1 MKTEQSRIS
10 RYGSRVKYALRNA
23 CSDRS
28 LTVAAPNAHRSPAQR
43 APRQGAFNGDSI
55 GCSHTGLKYAALML
69 FLCSPLAAQTGGSG
83 DQGTSNLKLKA
94 EARLVLVDAVV
105 TGKKDEPV
113 HGLTKDDFRIFEDGK
128 EQAITAFQSR
138 LGPATSGISR
148 QQHFVIWL
156 DVNSGDDW
164 KSIQQAAVKFI
175 ADNAGPNRA
184 MSVVY
189 SDVCHAQVVTPFT
202 TDVGELQRALG
213 AAPNAFNMG
222 GINPFTGPELL
233 CDGEKWPLV
242 YARVAQDLSH
252 VPGHKVVALFTT
264 PGPPTYSAASNKPT
278 SAATAAQI
286 LADTEKN
293 ADAFREPYQKQM
305 QLAFRK
311 ADVSVYPIESQS
323 GAQTAGY
330 WLTLADVTGGHE
342 LSRGNDVLAVLDL
355 LAREQDES
363 YTLAYVPQESPE
375 GSCHE
380 LKVTVGRP
388 DVKVRGR
395 NLYCNIREITLASTN
410 PLEAELE
417 NLAAS
422 PQAGNTAASASLPF
436 FYEAGGAARVNLAVE
451 IPAPVFNPTEA
462 NGKLHAS
469 MDVLG
474 LAYNL
479 GGSVTARFGD
489 KVSFDFGSRQQFDDF
504 VHHALRYEHQ
514 FEIAPG
520 TYRFKLIFRTAK
532 DRFGVVET
540 PLPVDPVD
548 AGQLSLSAIAL
559 SHDVEP
565 ISQDDADEAVEAGR
579 KPLIFRGNQITV
591 SGSDVLPK
599 AGTAEAYFEIYEPPA
614 AGAEPVQLTMRL
626 RLVDAQSNQQKWDS
640 GEVDLS
646 TLAKPGNRAIP
657 VALKL
662 PVASLPPGSYRAE
675 LMVKDSAGGAS
686 ARSVQFRTE

>member
-1 MKTEQSRIS
+1 MRTSTAKLWGRLITCAPIVNRRSRTQVRRSLSVWRPLLQGKEASRRIS
-10 RYGSRVKYALRNA
+10 TRHARV
-23 CSDRS
+23 
-28 LTVAAPNAHRSPAQR
+28 R
-43 APRQGAFNGDSI
+43 APRF
-55 GCSHTGLKYAALML
+55 CAALL
-69 FLCSPLAAQTGGSG
+69 LLAGYPLAAQTGGSG
-83 DQGTSNLKLKA
+83 SEGTTSLKLKA

-113 HGLTKDDFRIFEDGK
+113 HGLTKDDFRLFEDGK
-128 EQAITAFQSR
+128 EQAITAFQSF
-138 LGPATSGISR
+138 LGPATPGISR

-156 DVNSGDDW
+156 DVQSGDDW
-164 KSIQQAAVKFI
+164 KSIQQAASKFI
-175 ADNAGPNRA
+175 ADNAGPNRV

-189 SDVCHAQVVTPFT
+189 SDVCHAHVVTPFT
-202 TDVGELQRALG
+202 TDVAELRRALG
-213 AAPNAFNMG
+213 DAPKMFTLG
-222 GINPFTGPELL
+222 GFNPFSGTELL
-233 CDGEKWPLV
+233 CDGAKWPLV

-264 PGPPTYSAASNKPT
+264 PGPSTYSADSKKAASAPT
-278 SAATAAQI
+278 IGQMAAQ
-286 LADTEKN
+286 TEAN
-293 ADAFREPYQKQM
+293 ADAFRESYQKQM

-311 ADVSVYPIESQS
+311 ADVSVYPMESQS

-330 WLTLADVTGGHE
+330 WLSLADITGGHE

-380 LKVTVGRP
+380 LKVTVDRP

-395 NLYCNIREITLASTN
+395 NLYCNVREITLASTN

-417 NLAAS
+417 NLAAT
-422 PQAGNTAASASLPF
+422 PHAGNTAASASVPF
-436 FYEAGGAARVNLAVE
+436 FYEAGGVARADLAVE
-451 IPAPVFNPTEA
+451 IPTPVLDPTET
-462 NGKLHAS
+462 NGKLRAS

-489 KVSFDFGSRQQFDDF
+489 TVRFDFDNRQQFDNF
-504 VHHALRYEHQ
+504 VQHPLRYEHE

-520 TYRFKLIFRTAK
+520 NYRFKLIFRTSK

-540 PLPVDPVD
+540 PLVVDPVD
-548 AGQLSLSAIAL
+548 AGHLNLSAIAL
-559 SHDVEP
+559 SRDVQP
-565 ISQDDADEAVEAGR
+565 ISQDDAQEELDEGK
-579 KPLIFRGNQITV
+579 KPLIFRGNRIMIA
-591 SGSDVLPK
+591 GSDVLPRT
-599 AGTAEAYFEIYEPPA
+599 GTAEAYFEIYEPPA
-614 AGAEPVQLTMRL
+614 AGAPLVQLTMRL
-626 RLVDAQSNQQKWDS
+626 RLLDAQSNEQKWDS
-640 GEVDLS
+640 VDVDLS
-646 TLAKPGNRAIP
+646 ALAKSGNRVIP

-662 PVASLPPGSYRAE
+662 PVATLPPGTYRAE

-686 ARSVQFRTE
+686 GRSVQFRTE

>member
-1 MKTEQSRIS
+1 MKTSTDKLWGGLITCGPIDNRPSRTPV
-10 RYGSRVKYALRNA
+10 RAWLLARRVAVL
-23 CSDRS
+23 
-28 LTVAAPNAHRSPAQR
+28 
-43 APRQGAFNGDSI
+43 
-55 GCSHTGLKYAALML
+55 L
-69 FLCSPLAAQTGGSG
+69 FLYLPLTAQTGGAG

-105 TGKKDEPV
+105 TGKRDEPV
-113 HGLTKDDFRIFEDGK
+113 HGLTKDDFRVFEDGK
-128 EQAITAFQSR
+128 EQPITAFQSH
-138 LGPATSGISR
+138 LGPTTPGISR

-164 KSIQQAAVKFI
+164 KSIQQAAAKFV
-175 ADNAGPNRA
+175 ADNAGPNRL

-202 TDVGELQRALG
+202 TDVAVLRSALE
-213 AAPNAFNMG
+213 AAPKTVTLG
-222 GINPFTGPELL
+222 GFNPFTGPELL
-233 CDGEKWPLV
+233 CDGEKWALV
-242 YARVAQDLSH
+242 YAHVAQDLGH

-264 PGPPTYSAASNKPT
+264 PGPPTYDASSKKLP

-293 ADAFREPYQKQM
+293 ADAFRDPYQKQM

-311 ADVSVYPIESQS
+311 ADVSVYPMESQS

-363 YTLAYVPQESPE
+363 YTLGYVPQESPE

-380 LKVTVGRP
+380 LKVTVDRP

-395 NLYCNIREITLASTN
+395 NLYCNVHEITLASTN

-417 NLAAS
+417 DLAAS
-422 PQAGNTAASASLPF
+422 PKAGNTAASASAPF

-451 IPAPVFNPTEA
+451 IPTPVFNPTEA

-489 KVSFDFGSRQQFDDF
+489 KVSFDFASRQQFDEF
-504 VHHALRYEHQ
+504 VQHPLRYEHQ

-540 PLPVDPVD
+540 PLAVDPVD

-559 SHDVEP
+559 SHDVQA
-565 ISQDDADEAVEAGR
+565 ISQDDAQEELDEGK

-591 SGSDVLPK
+591 AGSDVLQK

-626 RLVDAQSNQQKWDS
+626 RLLDAQSNQQKWDS
-640 GEVDLS
+640 GDVDLS
-646 TLAKPGNRAIP
+646 ALAKSGKRAIP

-662 PVASLPPGSYRAE
+662 PVASLPSGSYRAE

-686 ARSVQFRTE
+686 GRSVQFRTE

>member
-1 MKTEQSRIS
+1 MKTPLSKLS
-10 RYGSRVKYALRNA
+10 RYGS
-23 CSDRS
+23 
-28 LTVAAPNAHRSPAQR
+28 PA
-43 APRQGAFNGDSI
+43 
-55 GCSHTGLKYAALML
+55 KYAALLL
-69 FLCSPLAAQTGGSG
+69 FLCYPLLPQTSGSG
-83 DQGTSNLKLKA
+83 AQGTTGLKLKA

-113 HGLTKDDFRIFEDGK
+113 HGLEAKDFHVFEDGK
-128 EQAITAFQSR
+128 EQAITAFQSH
-138 LGPATSGISR
+138 LGPPTPGISQ

-164 KSIQQAAVKFI
+164 KSIQQAASKFI
-175 ADNAGPNRA
+175 ADNAGPNRL

-202 TDVGELQRALG
+202 TDVAELQRALG
-213 AAPNAFNMG
+213 AAPNMFTMG
-222 GINPFTGPELL
+222 GQGLSGAELL
-233 CDGEKWPLV
+233 CDGRKWPLV
-242 YARVAQDLSH
+242 YAHVAQDLSH
-252 VPGHKVVALFTT
+252 VGGHKVVALFTT
-264 PGPPTYSAASNKPT
+264 PGPPTYSADKNTPPAFAPT
-278 SAATAAQI
+278 IGQMAAQ
-286 LADTEKN
+286 TGMN

-330 WLTLADVTGGHE
+330 WLSLADITGGHE

-375 GSCHE
+375 GSCHP
-380 LKVTVGRP
+380 LKVTVDRP

-395 NLYCNIREITLASTN
+395 NLYCNVHEITLASTN
-410 PLEAELE
+410 PLEAEME

-422 PQAGNTAASASLPF
+422 PHAGNIAASAAAPF
-436 FYEAGGAARVNLAVE
+436 FYEAGGAARVDLAVE
-451 IPAPVFNPTEA
+451 IPTPVLNPIEA
-462 NGKLHAS
+462 NGRLKAT

-479 GGSVTARFGD
+479 GGGVTARFGD
-489 KVSFDFGSRQQFDDF
+489 KVSFDFASRQQFDEF
-504 VHHALRYEHQ
+504 VQHPLRYEHQ

-540 PLPVDPVD
+540 PLAVDPVD
-548 AGQLSLSAIAL
+548 AEQLSLSAIAL
-559 SHDVEP
+559 SRDVQP
-565 ISQDDADEAVEAGR
+565 ISQDAADEAVEEGK

-591 SGSDVLPK
+591 AGSDVLPK
-599 AGTAEAYFEIYEPPA
+599 TGTAEAYFEIYEPPA
-614 AGAEPVQLTMRL
+614 TGAGPVQLTMRL
-626 RLVDAQSNQQKWDS
+626 RLLDAQSNQQKWDS
-640 GEVDLS
+640 GDVDLS
-646 TLAKPGNRAIP
+646 ALAKSGNRVIP

-662 PVASLPPGSYRAE
+662 PVAALPPGTYRAE
-675 LMVKDSAGGAS
+675 LTVKDSAGGET